1 MYVESKAAKHSFEN
15 GLLSVPLGDIA
26 AGQTVS
32 VTFKATVNSD
42 MYNQTIYNT
51 AVAEG
56 ANGIVKDESGSETGK
71 YEDTDDGVYINKG
84 DTAPYVEKRA
94 DKPSAEVGDKIIYTV
109 TLGNAEGAVYEIE
122 NASMTD
128 IIPAGTGFGDGS
140 VQVRRCKY
148 RLFIR

>member
-1 MYVESKAAKHSFEN
+1 M
-15 GLLSVPLGDIA
+15 LSVPLGDIA

-84 DTAPYVEKRA
+84 DTAPYVENVRTSLPPRSA
-94 DKPSAEVGDKIIYTV
+94 IRSPIPSRSAT
-109 TLGNAEGAVYEIE
+109 
-122 NASMTD
+122 
-128 IIPAGTGFGDGS
+128 
-140 VQVRRCKY
+140 QRVR
-148 RLFIR
+148 L

>member
-1 MYVESKAAKHSFEN
+1 
-15 GLLSVPLGDIA
+15 
-26 AGQTVS
+26 
-32 VTFKATVNSD
+32 

-94 DKPSAEVGDKIIYTV
+94 DKPSAEVGDKITYTV
-109 TLGNAEGAVYEIE
+109 TLGNAEGAVYEIGKRFH
-122 NASMTD
+122 D
-128 IIPAGTGFGDGS
+128 RHYPGGTGFCGRQRAG
-140 VQVRRCKY
+140 RRCKY